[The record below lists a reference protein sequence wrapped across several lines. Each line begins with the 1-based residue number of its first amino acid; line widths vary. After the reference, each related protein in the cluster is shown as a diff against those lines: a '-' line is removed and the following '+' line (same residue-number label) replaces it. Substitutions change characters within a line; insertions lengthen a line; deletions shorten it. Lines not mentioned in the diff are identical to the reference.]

1 MGSDLQRAY
10 KLIEQLKEE
19 NTRLHNRVAYLEYQ
33 HRQQIT
39 LPEGED
45 FSVDSSNPHYTQKQ
59 SPRIGRRRLA
69 KSRYRKLYRLRLI
82 VIAIAL
88 STVFTTVTLAVSR
101 LLLRH
106 PGDLSVKQ
114 SLLQF
119 IPFLQPRKN
128 TEFVYNVTTPPNFKH
143 SEKLQSIVNELV
155 EIAADQNLPTQL
167 LSITLIDAKTGEIA
181 GYQQDEL
188 RYPASVVKMFWL
200 VAIYAQ
206 IEKGTLAKAKGLDEN
221 IDKMIKKSD
230 NNGASFILDKITDTE
245 SQPELKEE
253 EFKIW
258 LNKREKVNRFFLN
271 AGYDGININ
280 QKTYPVP
287 AINLT
292 EPQGTELQ
300 MRGNPE
306 APIRNTIKTKHSARL
321 IYEICVTKQAVSLAA
336 SQKMCEL
343 LKRDLRPESWGKDSL
358 DIQEFNP
365 IRGLLGE
372 GLTEADIEFYSK
384 AGLTSTSR
392 HDAAVVS
399 KRDGETVYVL
409 AISGSD
415 RAYAVDWETF
425 PKMSRLVFNRMT
437 APSSLK

>member
-10 KLIEQLKEE
+10 KLIEQLREE
-19 NTRLHNRVAYLEYQ
+19 NTRLQNRVAYLEYQ

-321 IYEICVTKQAVSLAA
+321 I
-336 SQKMCEL
+336 
-343 LKRDLRPESWGKDSL
+343 
-358 DIQEFNP
+358 
-365 IRGLLGE
+365 
-372 GLTEADIEFYSK
+372 
-384 AGLTSTSR
+384 
-392 HDAAVVS
+392 
-399 KRDGETVYVL
+399 
-409 AISGSD
+409 
-415 RAYAVDWETF
+415 
-425 PKMSRLVFNRMT
+425 
-437 APSSLK
+437 